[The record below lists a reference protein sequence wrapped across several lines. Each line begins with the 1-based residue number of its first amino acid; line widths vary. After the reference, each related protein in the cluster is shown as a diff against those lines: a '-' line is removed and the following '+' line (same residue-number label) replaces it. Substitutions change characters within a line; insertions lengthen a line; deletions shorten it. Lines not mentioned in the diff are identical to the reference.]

1 MTPTDLR
8 ELFRCHAERVRA
20 QRILG
25 TAIIGLTAWST
36 ALMASA
42 QPAANGRTPWGHP
55 DLQGVWDYRT
65 ITPLERPAE
74 LAETAVF
81 TAEEA
86 AAYQTLENQRQN
98 RDLVDPTKGGALYPP
113 ESQGGVVPYNEFWY
127 DRGTTLVGD
136 RRTSLITDPPHGRL
150 PARHAD
156 VIEQGGSAGEDLLGT
171 RPVRY
176 RAGAIGADGPEDR
189 GLGERCIFGFNSG
202 PPLIPSAYNN
212 NIQLCQTPT
221 HVVIY
226 HEMVHDARIVSLD
239 TRPRLSTEIR
249 QWMGDGLG
257 RWEDQTLVVETT
269 NFTDKTAGF
278 SPSIT
283 SAVGTGRTLTLIER
297 FTRVSQ
303 ETLLYEYTI
312 DDPVI
317 YTRGFT
323 GTIPMQRSELPVF
336 EYACHE
342 GNRGLANIL
351 VGARLAERTHP
362 VAEP

>member
-1 MTPTDLR
+1 MVPTNLWQLAR
-8 ELFRCHAERVRA
+8 RQPHTVSNRSTLSV
-20 QRILG
+20 
-25 TAIIGLTAWST
+25 TIIGTITWSM
-36 ALMASA
+36 ALIASA
-42 QPAANGRTPWGHP
+42 QPGTGGRTPWGHP

-86 AAYQTLENQRQN
+86 STYQILENRRQN
-98 RDLVDPTKGGALYPP
+98 RDLVDPSKGGALYPP

-136 RRTSLITDPPHGRL
+136 RRTSLITDPPHGHL
-150 PARHAD
+150 PARHAGA
-156 VIEQGGSAGEDLLGT
+156 IEQIGSAGEDLPGT

-176 RAGAIGADGPEDR
+176 RAGGIGADGPEDR
-189 GLGERCIFGFNSG
+189 GLGERCILGFNSG

-212 NIQLCQTPT
+212 NIQLFQTPT

-226 HEMVHDARIVSLD
+226 HEMVHDARIIPLD
-239 TRPRLSTEIR
+239 RRPHLPNGIQ
-249 QWMGDGLG
+249 QWMGDGRG
-257 RWEDQTLVVETT
+257 HWEGQTLVVETT
-269 NFTDKTAGF
+269 NFTDKTASF

-283 SAVGTGRTLTLIER
+283 SAVGTGKTLTLIER
-297 FTRVSQ
+297 FTRTHQ
-303 ETLLYEYTI
+303 DALLYEYTI
-312 DDPVI
+312 DDPSV
-317 YTRGFT
+317 YTRRFT
-323 GTIPMQRSELPVF
+323 AVIPMQRSELPVF

-351 VGARLAERTHP
+351 VGARLADPIRSS
-362 VAEP
+362 VKF